1 MNDKE
6 EIIEA
11 KAFNMKDIKDI
22 KFVKDQT
29 SNEIVRRG
37 LIEKIFGGVGTQQ
50 ELPTTP

>member
-1 MNDKE
+1 MRNKIDLSPNYSK
-6 EIIEA
+6 
-11 KAFNMKDIKDI
+11 KSRKIKDI